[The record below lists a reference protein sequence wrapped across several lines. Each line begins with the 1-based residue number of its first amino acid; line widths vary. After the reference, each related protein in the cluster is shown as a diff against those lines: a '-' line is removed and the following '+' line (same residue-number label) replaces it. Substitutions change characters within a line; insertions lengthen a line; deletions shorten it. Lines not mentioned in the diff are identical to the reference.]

1 LTGET
6 IPIAVA
12 ARVRL
17 PLLQIVTIKEED
29 EMSDRWSR
37 RAPLT
42 AVIFAA
48 LAVAGFVISNGNSP
62 NSDASGAKVIAY
74 YQAHGSDSQTSDF
87 FFVFA
92 YIFFFFFAG
101 SLRAHLRAGAEAL
114 SAVSLAGATLLVA
127 GIGLFGGTDLALAD
141 HPNLLTPDAAQA
153 LNLLNNDMFFP
164 VAAGSCVFYISAGL
178 AIVRSGALP
187 KWLGW
192 VAVVLGVISV
202 SPAFFVGFLAAI
214 PWALITGIVMYRRGG
229 PVTAAPAPIAPATT
243 SV

>member
-1 LTGET
+1 VLH
-6 IPIAVA
+6 
-12 ARVRL
+12 
-17 PLLQIVTIKEED
+17 IVIIKEED

-37 RAPLT
+37 RASLT
-42 AVIFAA
+42 AIVFAV

-74 YQAHGSDSQTSDF
+74 YQAHGSDSKTSDF

-92 YIFFFFFAG
+92 FVFFFFFAG

-114 SAVSLAGATLLVA
+114 STLMLAGATLVVA

-141 HPNLLTPDAAQA
+141 HPSLLTPGVAQA
-153 LNLLNNDMFFP
+153 LNLLNNDLFFP

-178 AIVRSGALP
+178 AIVRTGALP

-192 VAVVLGVISV
+192 VAIVLGVISV

-214 PWALITGIVMYRRGG
+214 PWVLITGILMYIRGG
-229 PVTAAPAPIAPATT
+229 PVTAVPAPIPPAPAA
-243 SV
+243 V